1 MQSICVFCGS
11 KTGTNGCYRKAA
23 AELGQLLASR
33 GCTLV
38 YGGGSVG
45 LMGVI
50 ANAVLASGGKVVGVI
65 PKVLATEELIH
76 PGVDQ
81 MHIVGSMHARKAQM
95 NELSDAF
102 VALPGGYGTFEELF
116 EVVTWAQ
123 LGLHRKPIGLLN
135 AAGYFD
141 PLVTLIDHAVR
152 EGFIKPAHRQ
162 LLLFEP
168 SPEKLLDRMDRYTPP
183 VTRRRIEP
191 DEA

>member
-1 MQSICVFCGS
+1 MKSVCVFCGS
-11 KTGTNGCYRKAA
+11 KTGANGGYRRA
-23 AELGQLLASR
+23 AEDLGRLLASR
-33 GCTLV
+33 GNTLV

-50 ANAVLASGGKVVGVI
+50 ANAVLAAGGKVVGVI
-65 PKVLATEELIH
+65 PKVLATDELIH

-81 MHIVGSMHARKAQM
+81 MHIVSSMHARKAQM

-116 EVVTWAQ
+116 EVVTWSQ

-135 AAGYFD
+135 VAGYFD
-141 PLVTLIDHAVR
+141 PLAALIDHAVR
-152 EGFIKPAHRQ
+152 EGFIKPAHRE
-162 LLLFEP
+162 LLLFEAA
-168 SPEKLLDRMDRYTPP
+168 PELLLDRLVRYTPP

-191 DEA
+191 QEA